1 MANGQYWSL
10 IMIGLVATSVAKG
23 TRAQPSNATASARP
37 FSIGERL
44 SYNVYFGPKQVGSG
58 SMHVV
63 GIDTIRGRPAYH
75 ATLRI
80 KGGVPSYEVD
90 DTFESWFAIDDFSSL
105 RYNQDQNEGSRKRA
119 HRYEIFPERR
129 VYDDLTD
136 EKPEQP
142 SVAEP
147 LDDGSF
153 LYFLRTVP
161 LEIGQTYEFQ
171 RYYKPD
177 RNPVRIR
184 VLRRERVTVPAGT
197 FDAVVIQPIIKTK
210 GAFSDGGRAEVW
222 MSDDGHRM
230 IVQMKSQLSFGSI
243 NLYLKS
249 VGRP

>member
-1 MANGQYWSL
+1 MANGQYRSL

-23 TRAQPSNATASARP
+23 TRAQPPNATASARP

-63 GIDTIRGRPAYH
+63 SIDTIRGRPAYH

-171 RYYKPD
+171 RY
-177 RNPVRIR
+177 
-184 VLRRERVTVPAGT
+184 
-197 FDAVVIQPIIKTK
+197 
-210 GAFSDGGRAEVW
+210 
-222 MSDDGHRM
+222 
-230 IVQMKSQLSFGSI
+230 
-243 NLYLKS
+243 
-249 VGRP
+249 

>member
-1 MANGQYWSL
+1 MANRRFWSL
-10 IMIGLVATSVAKG
+10 VMIGLIATSVASS
-23 TRAQPSNATASARP
+23 TRAQPADTTAPARP

-44 SYNVYFGPKQVGSG
+44 SYNVYFGPKKVGSG

-80 KGGVPSYEVD
+80 KGGVPSYKVD
-90 DTFESWFAIDDFSSL
+90 DTFESWFAIDDLSSL

-136 EKPEQP
+136 QQPEHP
-142 SVAEP
+142 SVSEA
-147 LDDGSF
+147 LDDASF
-153 LYFLRTVP
+153 AYFLRTVP
-161 LEIGQTYEFQ
+161 LEIGQTYDFP

-177 RNPVRIR
+177 RNPVTIL

-210 GAFSDGGRAEVW
+210 GAFSNGGRAEVW
-222 MSDDGHRM
+222 MSDDEHRM
-230 IVQMKSQLSFGSI
+230 IVQMKSQLSFGTI
-243 NLYLKS
+243 NLYLTS
-249 VGRP
+249 VDRP